1 MMIIGNKVTTTPTY
15 PRAEDFL
22 ATDRIIAKYFSKI
35 LNSRNFLL
43 KVVQRS
49 IVKQIKVKIS
59 THWYR
64 KYIRCPKERVLL
76 IGKHCKIFP
85 KTIRC
90 ILLSRKS

>member
-1 MMIIGNKVTTTPTY
+1 MERNVSGRLTKVKS
-15 PRAEDFL
+15 DL
-22 ATDRIIAKYFSKI
+22 I
-35 LNSRNFLL
+35 LLDIVRPGMS
-43 KVVQRS
+43 VDEV
-49 IVKQIKVKIS
+49 VKQIKVKIS